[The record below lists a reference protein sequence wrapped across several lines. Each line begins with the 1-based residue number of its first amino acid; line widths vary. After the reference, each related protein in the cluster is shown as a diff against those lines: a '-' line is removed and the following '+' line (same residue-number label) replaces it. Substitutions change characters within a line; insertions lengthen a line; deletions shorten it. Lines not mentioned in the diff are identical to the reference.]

1 VPRAPVIAICS
12 QNRRMTA
19 PHFPPVPQPVQQRFT
34 GKVVVVTGAGSGIGE
49 GIARWFSAE
58 GAAVVLAGR
67 TRAKLDRVAD
77 DLPPERT
84 LARVA
89 DVAKYR
95 QVEALVEAAV
105 RRFGRLDVMVN
116 NAGVAPEGKATE
128 ATLQEWEETM
138 AINAGGVFHGCRA
151 ALPHL
156 VRSRGCI
163 VNMASVSGLGGDW
176 GLSFYNASKGAI
188 VNFTRALAL
197 DHGRD
202 GVRVN
207 AVCPSFTLTPMTED
221 MVGRRKL
228 LAKFG
233 ERMPLGRPA
242 TPADIAAVV
251 AFLASPDAAMVTG
264 VALPVDGGVTA
275 SSGQPDMS

>member
-1 VPRAPVIAICS
+1 
-12 QNRRMTA
+12 M
-19 PHFPPVPQPVQQRFT
+19 QRFVD
-34 GKVVVVTGAGSGIGE
+34 KVVIVTGAGSGIGE
-49 GIARWFSAE
+49 GIARRFSAE

-67 TRAKLDRVAD
+67 TREKLDRVAAE
-77 DLPPERT
+77 LPAERT
-84 LARVA
+84 LVKVC
-89 DVAKYR
+89 DVSRYR
-95 QVEALVEAAV
+95 QVEALVEAAL

-116 NAGVAPEGKATE
+116 NAGVAPEGKVTE
-128 ATLQEWEETM
+128 ASLEEWEETM

-156 VRSRGCI
+156 IGSKGCI

-188 VNFTRALAL
+188 INFTRALAL
-197 DHGRD
+197 DHGPD

-207 AVCPSFTLTPMTED
+207 AVAPSFTLTPMTQE
-221 MVGRRKL
+221 MVGNREL
-228 LAKFG
+228 LAKFR

-242 TPADIAAVV
+242 TPAEVAAVV

-264 VALPVDGGVTA
+264 VCLPVDGGVTA
-275 SSGQPDMS
+275 SNGQPSMA

>member
-1 VPRAPVIAICS
+1 
-12 QNRRMTA
+12 M
-19 PHFPPVPQPVQQRFT
+19 RFVH
-34 GKVVVVTGAGSGIGE
+34 KVVIVTGAGSGIGE
-49 GIARWFSAE
+49 ACARRFSDE

-67 TRAKLDRVAD
+67 TKARLDRVAA

-84 LARVA
+84 LVKVT

-95 QVEALVEAAV
+95 QVEALVQAAV
-105 RRFGRLDVMVN
+105 RRFGGLHVMVN

-128 ATLQEWEETM
+128 ATLEEWEEVM

-156 VRSRGCI
+156 IESRGCI
-163 VNMASVSGLGGDW
+163 VNIASVSGLRGDW

-188 VNFTRALAL
+188 LNFTRALAL
-197 DHGRD
+197 DHGPD

-207 AVCPSFTLTPMTED
+207 AVCPSFTRTPMTED
-221 MVGRRKL
+221 MQKDRKI
-228 LAKFG
+228 LAKFR

-242 TPADIAAVV
+242 EPHEVASVV
-251 AFLASPDAAMVTG
+251 AFLASEDAAMVTG

-275 SSGQPDMS
+275 SNGQPKME

>member
-1 VPRAPVIAICS
+1 
-12 QNRRMTA
+12 M
-19 PHFPPVPQPVQQRFT
+19 RFQDQ
-34 GKVVVVTGAGSGIGE
+34 VVVVTGAGSGIGAAV
-49 GIARWFSAE
+49 ARRFSAE

-67 TRAKLDRVAD
+67 TRAKLEAVAAE
-77 DLPPERT
+77 LPSERT
-84 LARVA
+84 LVKVT

-105 RRFGRLDVMVN
+105 RRFGALHVMVN

-128 ATLQEWEETM
+128 ASLQDWEEVM

-197 DHGRD
+197 DHGPD

-207 AVCPSFTLTPMTED
+207 AVCPSFTRTPMTED
-221 MVGRRKL
+221 MQKDRKL
-228 LAKFG
+228 LAKFR

-242 TPADIAAVV
+242 EPEEVAAVV
-251 AFLASPDAAMVTG
+251 AFLASSDAAMVTG
-264 VALPVDGGVTA
+264 VALPVDGGISA
-275 SSGQPDMS
+275 ASGQPRMD

>member
-1 VPRAPVIAICS
+1 
-12 QNRRMTA
+12 MTPSKLLA
-19 PHFPPVPQPVQQRFT
+19 VPQPVHRRFE
-34 GKVVVVTGAGSGIGE
+34 GKVVIVTGAGSGIGE

-67 TRAKLDRVAD
+67 HKDKLDRVAGE
-77 DLPPERT
+77 LPAERT
-84 LARVA
+84 LAKVA

-105 RRFGRLDVMVN
+105 RRFGHLDVMVN

-138 AINAGGVFHGCRA
+138 ATNAGGVFHGCRA

-156 VRSRGCI
+156 VQSQGCI
-163 VNMASVSGLGGDW
+163 VNIASVSGLGGDW

-207 AVCPSFTLTPMTED
+207 AVCP
-221 MVGRRKL
+221 
-228 LAKFG
+228 
-233 ERMPLGRPA
+233 
-242 TPADIAAVV
+242 
-251 AFLASPDAAMVTG
+251 
-264 VALPVDGGVTA
+264 
-275 SSGQPDMS
+275 